1 MNEINFS
8 PLIYSSMKIYEKLI
22 SIDIPHLIN
31 PQTDFVHFLPFSKFP
46 IKFNHLIYNV
56 ISIDRFFK

>member
-31 PQTDFVHFLPFSKFP
+31 SQADFVHFLPFYFQ
-46 IKFNHLIYNV
+46 
-56 ISIDRFFK
+56 

>member
-31 PQTDFVHFLPFSKFP
+31 LKLILSIFSHFQNFQ
-46 IKFNHLIYNV
+46 
-56 ISIDRFFK
+56 